1 MSDFNFYG
9 LDTVTHVITGPCT
22 FSGTTITTSS
32 IIAAEGDMV
41 YFVISDTQGA
51 VGVCTDSQAKTFNV
65 DTNVYSN
72 IPANFTPDG
81 TNSFAY
87 KFDVVDDLLSEDVKS
102 YRIENLVSV
111 STYSE
116 RYRPYK
122 TSLDFRLIT
131 DNKRRVFNGDVKTL
145 ITTTWT
151 VFKDSCD
158 EVAYLVSFG
167 EDAFVTLNNKFK
179 SSLEFNIATR

>member
-1 MSDFNFYG
+1 MGNFKFLG
-9 LDTVTHVITGPCT
+9 TDTPAASNTGACT
-22 FSGTTITTSS
+22 FSNSVITTAND
-32 IIAAEGDMV
+32 IADVGDV
-41 YFVISDTQGA
+41 AYFKISDTQGA
-51 VGVCTDSQAKTFNV
+51 VGVCTNTGTTFKV
-65 DTNVYSN
+65 DTNIYSN
-72 IPANFTPDG
+72 IPASFTP
-81 TNSFAY
+81 SIAY
-87 KFDVVDDLLSEDVKS
+87 NFDIVTDLLYEDVNS
-102 YRIENLVSV
+102 YRIENSVNV

-116 RYRPYK
+116 SYRPYN

-131 DNKRRVFNGDVKTL
+131 DSKRRVFNGEVKTL

>member
-1 MSDFNFYG
+1 MGDFKFLG
-9 LDTVTHVITGPCT
+9 LNSPSGANTGPCT
-22 FSGTTITTSS
+22 FSNGVITTAND
-32 IIAAEGDMV
+32 IADVGDV
-41 YFVISDTQGA
+41 AYFKISDTQGA
-51 VGVCTDSQAKTFNV
+51 VGVCTNTGTTFNV

-72 IPANFTPDG
+72 IPASFTP
-81 TNSFAY
+81 TIAY
-87 KFDVVDDLLSEDVKS
+87 NFDVVNDLLTEDVKS

-116 RYRPYK
+116 SYRPYK
-122 TSLDFRLIT
+122 TSLDFKLIT
-131 DNKRRVFNGDVKTL
+131 DNKRRVFNGEIKTL
-145 ITTTWT
+145 LTTTWT
-151 VFKDSCD
+151 VFKDTCD